1 MYIISVER
9 HFRASHQLSLPNGS
23 KEPIHKHDWIVTADV
38 GSDKLNSIGI
48 VMNFRKLQAMIDK
61 IIAGFDNTALES
73 ISFFQQNNPSAEN
86 VARYIYNKLQIEL
99 PEGVKLRN
107 VRVVEEPGCSA
118 IFHE

>member
-86 VARYIYNKLQIEL
+86 VAKYIYNKLRIEL
-99 PEGVKLRN
+99 PDGVKLRN

>member
-1 MYIISVER
+1 
-9 HFRASHQLSLPNGS
+9 LPNGS